1 VEYIPGI
8 LSNNALGE
16 SCLKQFYGNI
26 YTWKILYTTMATEP
40 QEFQFCDRRNIY
52 SSGLFV
58 CSCFYTQNVTLKES
72 FQPVISKESLKP
84 QFSAYMQNKKQL
96 TLITIENTNKSK

>member
-1 VEYIPGI
+1 MGFLRCREFKLEYFGEYIPGI

-26 YTWKILYTTMATEP
+26 YTWKILCTTMATEP

-58 CSCFYTQNVTLKES
+58 CSCFYAQNVTLKES
-72 FQPVISKESLKP
+72 FQPVISKEKFKTSI
-84 QFSAYMQNKKQL
+84 FSVHAK
-96 TLITIENTNKSK
+96 